1 MELYEIVKFT
11 LQKIYGDIT
20 ATNHCVITSTMD
32 KNLVYNMLDTYKANQ
47 TENEAYQ
54 IRTVRMPEVKEW

>member
-20 ATNHCVITSTMD
+20 ATSDCVIASTMD
-32 KNLVYNMLDTYKANQ
+32 KDLAYEMLDAYRANQ
-47 TENEAYQ
+47 NEDEAYQ
-54 IRTVRMPEVKEW
+54 IRTVRTHKAKEW